1 MNYISKS
8 VLVLVLP
15 MLFPNWNFLFSF
27 FKYFKNYFSSSRQL
41 LKYCSL
47 CSFLQA
53 PLEPC
58 IVLNGMDRLVFL
70 YHLIWKSIYIYM
82 YIYILCWGWIKVWFR
97 NLTVLHWQSFYVD
110 WYHKYISFEPLFN
123 FTTLYTWTRTW
134 VLFSRMT
141 FYRFC
146 WTVCKYFSITG
157 IS

>member
-70 YHLIWKSIYIYM
+70 YHLIWKSIYIYIYV
-82 YIYILCWGWIKVWFR
+82 YIYSLLRMNQSLIPEFNCAALAILLC
-97 NLTVLHWQSFYVD
+97 
-110 WYHKYISFEPLFN
+110 
-123 FTTLYTWTRTW
+123 
-134 VLFSRMT
+134 
-141 FYRFC
+141 
-146 WTVCKYFSITG
+146 
-157 IS
+157 